1 MTLAMMKTRIV
12 GSVSAE
18 NLVGPV
24 GIVKIAGDSARVGWY
39 FFLNIVALMSVSLGV
54 LNLLPIPMLDGG
66 HVVFTSIEMLRGK
79 PLPDRL
85 QMTVMQIGIVM
96 LGAMMIFVTYNDLT
110 RLL

>member
-1 MTLAMMKTRIV
+1 
-12 GSVSAE
+12 
-18 NLVGPV
+18 
-24 GIVKIAGDSARVGWY
+24 
-39 FFLNIVALMSVSLGV
+39 
-54 LNLLPIPMLDGG
+54 MLDGG